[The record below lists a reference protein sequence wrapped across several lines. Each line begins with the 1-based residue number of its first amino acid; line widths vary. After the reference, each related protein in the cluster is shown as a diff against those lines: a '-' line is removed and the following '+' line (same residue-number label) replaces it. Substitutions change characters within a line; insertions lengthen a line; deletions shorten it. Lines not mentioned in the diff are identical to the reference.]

1 VFGKLAEQ
9 NVADVCGIRLWHW
22 VNVKLTSI
30 SILTNLL
37 GSTWGKL

>member
-9 NVADVCGIRLWHW
+9 NVVDVCVESVFGIGSMSSWLR
-22 VNVKLTSI
+22 S
-30 SILTNLL
+30 NLL